1 MSQAVLRVRTTPTL
15 LSLRNVLRFDAFTCL
30 AMGVLLLGLPS
41 RLANLF
47 ALPPA
52 LLWWAGVVLLPC
64 AALMWIAA
72 RLASQTTLLAKLVV
86 AGNVAWVIASIAVV
100 IEFNP
105 STLGLLFVL
114 AQAAA
119 VVVIAALEYRELR
132 RSPAAT

>member
-105 STLGLLFVL
+105 STLGLLVVL

>member
-1 MSQAVLRVRTTPTL
+1 MSQAVLPVRTSPTL
-15 LSLRNVLRFDAFTCL
+15 LSLRNVLRFDALTCL

-72 RLASQTTLLAKLVV
+72 RRASRAPLLARLVV
-86 AGNVAWVIASIAVV
+86 AGNVAWVIASIAVAV
-100 IEFNP
+100 EFNP
-105 STLGLLFVL
+105 APLGWLFVV

-119 VVVIAALEYRELR
+119 VAVIAALEYRELR
-132 RSPAAT
+132 GIH

>member
-1 MSQAVLRVRTTPTL
+1 MAQAVLPVRTSPTL
-15 LSLRNVLRFDAFTCL
+15 LSLRNVLRFDALTCL

-72 RLASQTTLLAKLVV
+72 RLASRAPLLARLVV

-100 IEFNP
+100 VEFNP
-105 STLGLLFVL
+105 APIGWLFVV

-119 VVVIAALEYRELR
+119 VVVIAALEYRGLR
-132 RSPAAT
+132 AIH